1 MNEWDRDNLN
11 FIRFSRDKEWDEWM
25 LQATNTDID
34 YALGLL
40 SEYKKEIQNEI
51 TLLQDPQIV
60 DFNDAKA
67 LIERIKK

>member
-34 YALGLL
+34 YALELL

>member
-11 FIRFSRDKEWDEWM
+11 FIRFARDKEWDAWW
-25 LQATNTDID
+25 LQATQDDVD
-34 YALGLL
+34 YALKLL
-40 SEYKKEIQNEI
+40 AEYKQEVLNEI

-60 DFNDAKA
+60 DFNDAKD

>member
-1 MNEWDRDNLN
+1 VNEWDRDNLN
-11 FIRFSRDKEWDEWM
+11 FIRFARDKEWDAWW
-25 LQATNTDID
+25 LQATQDDVD
-34 YALGLL
+34 YALKLL
-40 SEYKKEIQNEI
+40 AEYKQEVLNEI

>member
-11 FIRFSRDKEWDEWM
+11 FIRFARDKEWDAWW
-25 LQATNTDID
+25 LQATQDDVD
-34 YALGLL
+34 YALKLL
-40 SEYKKEIQNEI
+40 AEYKQEVLNEI

>member
-11 FIRFSRDKEWDEWM
+11 FIRFSRDKEWDEWL

-34 YALGLL
+34 YALELL

>member
-11 FIRFSRDKEWDEWM
+11 FIRFARDKEWDSWW
-25 LQATNTDID
+25 LQATQDDVD
-34 YALGLL
+34 YALKLL
-40 SEYKKEIQNEI
+40 AEYKQEVLNEI